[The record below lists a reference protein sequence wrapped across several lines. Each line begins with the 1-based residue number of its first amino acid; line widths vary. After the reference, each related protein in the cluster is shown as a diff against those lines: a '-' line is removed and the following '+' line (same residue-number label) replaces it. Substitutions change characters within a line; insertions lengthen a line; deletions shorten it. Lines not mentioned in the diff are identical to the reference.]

1 MSKEKKIN
9 IVLDN
14 AKIHH
19 AKMVLNATE
28 ILNINLIF
36 LSPYSPDL
44 NPIDDVWRVIKK
56 TIYKTLYSSKN
67 ELIKLFKDKYYEII
81 DSETFYENWL
91 DQFGI
96 IF

>member
-36 LSPYSPDL
+36 LNPYSPDL
-44 NPIDDVWRVIKK
+44 SPIEDVWRVIKK
-56 TIYKTLYSSKN
+56 TVHKTLYNTKQ
-67 ELIKLFKDKYYEII
+67 ELIRLFKDKYYEIV
-81 DSETFYENWL
+81 DSKSFYENWL
-91 DQFGI
+91 DQFLV
-96 IF
+96 